1 MKNIAMNLKHIKLII
16 AEQKCIGPKRHGKQ
30 YCMFYNTAAELEY
43 HILKTNCNPV
53 SENNVWWVDGVFQL
67 VGNCKAEF

>member
-1 MKNIAMNLKHIKLII
+1 MNLKHVKLII
-16 AEQKCIGPKRHGKQ
+16 AEQKCIGPKRHGQQ

-53 SENNVWWVDGVFQL
+53 SENNVW
-67 VGNCKAEF
+67 